1 MHGIVL
7 QTVSWE
13 HYADGDPSVVKGK
26 PREAPQPGL
35 LLINPPFG
43 NPGLPLLLA
52 DSGTCMISWI
62 LFSIRE
68 HPLVA
73 WLSSPG
79 LGGSECRIEAAG
91 CCA

>member
-1 MHGIVL
+1 MGIPL
-7 QTVSWE
+7 WSKASQ
-13 HYADGDPSVVKGK
+13 GRP
-26 PREAPQPGL
+26 PQPGL